1 MSQNFNWIIPVD
13 FFWFCYLFRLYKK
26 HIIKEYYVKQKLFL
40 KRQKKNKAKYKC
52 AKNRIK

>member
-1 MSQNFNWIIPVD
+1 MSQNFNWIIQVD